1 MAPPELDARFSSC
14 LLKGNECKLLVA
26 EFPGLAVGNV
36 HLSSS
41 PELRER
47 QLADCAKVGALVLK
61 PPCRAPMSLNRIRA

>member
-1 MAPPELDARFSSC
+1 MSVQCRCFFEPRIMAPPELDARFSDHRLQS
-14 LLKGNECKLLVA
+14 NDCKLVVA

-47 QLADCAKVGALVLK
+47 QLADCVQVGAF
-61 PPCRAPMSLNRIRA
+61 PHR